1 MAVTEAREAAC
12 QCENEGMWLNGA
24 VYAVTNGPWQR
35 LSQWVGEVAMLGAM
49 YKLQQ
54 RYRVVNLY

>member
-24 VYAVTNGPWQR
+24 VYAVTNGP
-35 LSQWVGEVAMLGAM
+35 
-49 YKLQQ
+49 
-54 RYRVVNLY
+54 